1 MQIFKILKKQGYQIV
16 GKHSGVKICHWV
28 KKALTSE
35 TICYKGKFYGIKTHR
50 CLQMSPA
57 VAFCTN
63 RCIYCWRILP
73 GERGIQ
79 WEGERIIEED
89 DPKYIVEKAI
99 EAHRKALMGYKGNPK
114 VLKEKLEEAMNP
126 KHVAISLS
134 GEPTLYS
141 RIGELIEEFKRKGMT
156 TFLVTNGTLPNV
168 LEKIVEPT
176 QLYISVSAPSKEVY
190 KKVCRPLYEGN
201 WERLLTSLALLKSFN
216 CSTVVRIT
224 LVKGLNMEDPIG
236 YANIIKIGMPKYIEV
251 KAYMHVGCS
260 IWRLGAEAMPNHNE
274 VFSFAKIIAE
284 STGYEIIDEVPASRV
299 VLLKGG

>member
-1 MQIFKILKKQGYQIV
+1 MQILKILRKQGYQIV

-28 KKALTSE
+28 RKALTSE
-35 TICYKGKFYGIKTHR
+35 TICYKSKFYGIETHR

-73 GERGIQ
+73 GERGAQ
-79 WEGERIIEED
+79 WEGEKIIEED

-99 EAHRKALMGYKGNPK
+99 EAHRRALTGYKGNPK

-134 GEPTLYS
+134 GEPMLYS
-141 RIGELIEEFKRKGMT
+141 RIGELIEEFKRRKMT

-176 QLYISVSAPSKEVY
+176 QLYISVSAPSKEIY
-190 KKVCRPLYEGN
+190 KKVCRPLYEEN
-201 WERLLTSLALLKSFN
+201 WEKLLTSLSLLKSFN
-216 CSTVVRIT
+216 CSTVIRIT
-224 LVKGLNMEDPIG
+224 LVKGLNMEDPSG
-236 YANIIKIGMPKYIEV
+236 YANIIKIGMPRYIEV

-260 IWRLGAEAMPNHNE
+260 IWRLGAEAMPSHNE
-274 VFSFAKIIAE
+274 VISFAKMIAE
-284 STGYEIIDEVPASRV
+284 RSGYEIIDEVPSSRV
-299 VLLKGG
+299 ALLKGG